1 MTTLKI
7 KLAIIDN
14 VFQST
19 LNDKKNTL
27 ETVNFIFLTYFQIKD
42 RAMSEINID
51 RQSFL
56 DLLNSIISKCEDLQ
70 IRRNLVTIV
79 DRILLDSKCYK
90 GYGELYWMET
100 GHQLWINDREANP
113 NKEISNQNEKY
124 MGDESQKY
132 RYCFY

>member
-14 VFQST
+14 VFQSI
-19 LNDKKNTL
+19 LNDKRNTL

-42 RAMSEINID
+42 RAMSKINID

-56 DLLNSIISKCEDLQ
+56 DLLNSIISECEDLQ

-90 GYGELYWMET
+90 GYVELYWMET
-100 GHQLWINDREANP
+100 GHQLWVNDREDPRENM
-113 NKEISNQNEKY
+113 SNRDEKY
-124 MGDESQKY
+124 IGDESQKY
-132 RYCFY
+132 RYRFY